1 MELLKELNKKLPTQ
15 WAFFGPLW
23 FCWICTII
31 GFDIWFIEPTL
42 KYFGLSEFAL
52 VHSFM
57 NELINIR
64 GLNLFFIIGIL
75 IMSFVIFCPL
85 IYFPSF
91 MFLFAKTITKP
102 GELLKYILVL
112 TSPITYN
119 FLLEFLYWLRQV
131 VSSLSF
137 SKSRKIA

>member
-15 WAFFGPLW
+15 WAFYGPLW

-31 GFDIWFIEPTL
+31 GFDIWFIEPSL
-42 KYFGLSEFAL
+42 KYFSLSELAL
-52 VHSFM
+52 VHSLT

-64 GLNLFFIIGIL
+64 GLNLFFILGIL
-75 IMSFVIFCPL
+75 IISFVFFCTL

-102 GELLKYILVL
+102 GEYLKYILIL
-112 TSPITYN
+112 TSPISYN
-119 FLLEFLYWLRQV
+119 FLLGFLY
-131 VSSLSF
+131 
-137 SKSRKIA
+137 